1 MRPTLSAT
9 HTYNFALAKWL
20 GEKLKPLSLV
30 QYTVTD
36 TFEFRN
42 EIRDLKINTG
52 EILVSYDVSSLFTNV
67 PLDETIEILAERTLK
82 DHWFNTTYDLILI
95 RTDLVDLLS
104 VATKGNFFSSMEL
117 YTNRLMTLLWGSH
130 SSLC

>member
-20 GEKLKPLSLV
+20 GKKLKPLSLV

-67 PLDETIEILAERTLK
+67 PLDETIEILADRTLK

-104 VATKGNFFSSMEL
+104 VATKDNFFSSMEL

-130 SSLC
+130 SS